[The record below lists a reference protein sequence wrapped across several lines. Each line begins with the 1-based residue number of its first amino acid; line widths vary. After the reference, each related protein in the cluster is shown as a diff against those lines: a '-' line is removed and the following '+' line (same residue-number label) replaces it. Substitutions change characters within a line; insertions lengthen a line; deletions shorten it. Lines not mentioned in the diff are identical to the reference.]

1 MIKKLFNKVQ
11 DFCNDIIIKIYYGF
25 ELFTLV
31 ELAVILGILFTII
44 CLTVAPFAY

>member
-31 ELAVILGILFTII
+31 ELAVILGLLFTII
-44 CLTVAPFAY
+44 CLAAAPFAY